1 MYSAQAASSPGTR
14 PTHSFIG
21 RPLPASKTRPS
32 PLAISSLTRSAGS
45 LTTSWPRVTK
55 AKNLPAAGSLSP
67 LAESILPRSTPR
79 SRPAARSKMAATSV
93 LVTTSHPGLP
103 LVALAAPFRHE
114 VEVVVGGVEEVDSTC
129 VRRVRVEDRPVVLGE
144 HAHALA

>member
-1 MYSAQAASSPGTR
+1 MYAAHAVSSAGVR
-14 PTHSFIG
+14 PTHSLIG

-32 PLAISSLTRSAGS
+32 PLAISSVTRSAGS

-55 AKNLPAAGSLSP
+55 AKNLPASGSLSP

-79 SRPAARSKMAATSV
+79 NRFAARSKIASTSV

-114 VEVVVGGVEEVDSTC
+114 VEVVIGGVEEVDSPC
-129 VRRVRVEDRPVVLGE
+129 VRRVRMEDRPVRLGK
-144 HAHALA
+144 HA